1 VFLTRKK
8 QPLIGLDISSTSVKV
23 MELSKVGPHY
33 RIEGIGIEPLHDN
46 AVVEKK
52 IVQIESVGESIKRA
66 LYKAKIKNK
75 NAAIAVAGSS
85 VITKMITMPI
95 SLTEEEMEGQI
106 QLEADQYIPYPL
118 EEVALDFQV
127 MGKTKKNPE
136 TVDVLLAACRQENV
150 DDRIAAAEIAGLVP
164 KIVDIEA
171 YTIESI
177 FSSMAFQVP
186 DGCDKKTIAI
196 ADIGATMTS
205 LSVIQNHKLIYT
217 REQNFGGKQLT
228 EEIMQK
234 YGLSPDEAEL
244 AKRQGGLPENYA
256 PELLNPF
263 KETTVQQISRFL
275 QFFYSTGEGNDAI
288 DYLILGGGNACLPN
302 LAELAELQ
310 IGVPTSIAK
319 PFLNMFASKKVNKA
333 TFESDSTSFL
343 IAAGLAI
350 RGTKYQ

>member
-23 MELSKVGPHY
+23 MELSKTGTRY
-33 RIEGIGIEPLHDN
+33 QIEGISIEPLLDN

-52 IVQIESVGESIKRA
+52 IVEIEAVGESIKRA
-66 LYKAKIKNK
+66 LHKAKIKNR
-75 NAAIAVAGSS
+75 NVAIAVAGSS
-85 VITKMITMPI
+85 VITKIITMPI
-95 SLTEEEMEGQI
+95 SLSEEEMEGQI

-127 MGKTKKNPE
+127 MGKTKQNSE

-150 DDRIAAAEIAGLVP
+150 DDRMAAAELAGLVP
-164 KIVDIEA
+164 KVVDIEA

-177 FSSMAFQVP
+177 FSSLAFQLP
-186 DGCDKKTIAI
+186 DGYTNKTIAI

-228 EEIMQK
+228 EEIMQH

-244 AKRQGGLPENYA
+244 AKRQGGLPENYTT
-256 PELLNPF
+256 ELLNPF
-263 KETTVQQISRFL
+263 KETTIQQISRLL
-275 QFFYSTGEGNDAI
+275 QFFYSSGEGNDTI

-302 LAELAELQ
+302 LVELAELQ

-319 PFLNMFASKKVNKA
+319 PFINMSASKKINTA
-333 TFESDSTSFL
+333 TFESDSPSFL